1 MKNSFKLILLM
12 LALILALSLFASCAP
27 EVPDEGTEA
36 PTSADGITTDAPETE
51 APETEAPETA
61 APTQKPTEKPE
72 PDGSVDTSDGFGVVW
87 FVVLT
92 VSLLGAAALTAKR
105 KNLF

>member
-1 MKNSFKLILLM
+1 MKNSLKLILLM

-51 APETEAPETA
+51 ASESGDFTLVANGAGACKLVRPSELATDLINKSVLKSGNAEEVFSSPEFKESFFYGL
-61 APTQKPTEKPE
+61 
-72 PDGSVDTSDGFGVVW
+72 D
-87 FVVLT
+87 
-92 VSLLGAAALTAKR
+92 
-105 KNLF
+105 

>member
-51 APETEAPETA
+51 APESGDFTLVANGEGVCKLVRPSDLVTEDIPVKIAIDA
-61 APTQKPTEKPE
+61 RRHACKAFK
-72 PDGSVDTSDGFGVVW
+72 
-87 FVVLT
+87 T
-92 VSLLGAAALTAKR
+92 V
-105 KNLF
+105 